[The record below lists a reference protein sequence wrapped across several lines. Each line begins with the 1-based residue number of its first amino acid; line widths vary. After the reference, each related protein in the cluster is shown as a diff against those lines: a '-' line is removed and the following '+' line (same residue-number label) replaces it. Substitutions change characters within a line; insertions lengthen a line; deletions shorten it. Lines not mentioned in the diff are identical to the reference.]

1 MLPKEKTQLDLK
13 REQWE
18 RVKRHE
24 VRLEIVWIF
33 NMADAGRREL
43 EGPDGW
49 TIV

>member
-13 REQWE
+13 REQWDG
-18 RVKRHE
+18 VG
-24 VRLEIVWIF
+24 LEIVGIF